1 MINDD
6 TQDRIMANYRK
17 VVAKAGR
24 PAVEAKPEVHASTRE
39 KRNGK
44 NCKVEPHIYATK
56 NGLLR
61 VKVGGEW
68 LMGLNETLTAAR
80 IKRDTEL
87 IKLAKAKHGKK
98 SELLRT
104 KYEQAAYH
112 MEMKHSLEIS
122 NLQSQVD
129 LNTEINKKV
138 KWRTQQ

>member
-6 TQDRIMANYRK
+6 IQDRIMANFRE

-61 VKVGGEW
+61 VKVGGKW
-68 LMGLNETLTAAR
+68 LTGLNETLPAAR
-80 IKRDTEL
+80 IKRDKEL

-98 SELLRT
+98 AALLRT

>member
-1 MINDD
+1 MNEQLHNFISS
-6 TQDRIMANYRK
+6 R
-17 VVAKAGR
+17 VA
-24 PAVEAKPEVHASTRE
+24 
-39 KRNGK
+39 RNGK
-44 NCKVEPHIYATK
+44 NRHVEHCINADEHGMLK
-56 NGLLR
+56 
-61 VKVGGEW
+61 VKVGNKRIG
-68 LMGLNETLTAAR
+68 NCETLAAAR

-98 SELLRT
+98 AELLRT

>member
-6 TQDRIMANYRK
+6 IQDRIMANFRE

-24 PAVEAKPEVHASTRE
+24 PAVEAKPEVHTSTRE

-68 LMGLNETLTAAR
+68 LTGLNETLTAAR

-98 SELLRT
+98 AELLRT
-104 KYEQAAYH
+104 KYEQAAYC